1 MILQQPLWQNSPSV
15 DFWSL
20 KKPQW
25 SLCHLNVW
33 NPTPLCT
40 LSSSGTSLVCLK
52 GWTETNKISPFSDS
66 SETTQIHSHIVAGN
80 EGLHPKNLRV
90 KSFFF
95 WTCTPTNHNVGIAWN
110 HTHLKFWF
118 LNTLCVVPYFRPNET
133 PGLKGTQWSNAL
145 QSGTTATHR
154 LLFDGTPCRC
164 VNVPQGGVPIALL
177 GDGREHV
184 SLKPGSVIISVKSVA
199 MESGSRFG
207 RNFTQFC
214 LIFLIQKWCF
224 IPRYL

>member
-1 MILQQPLWQNSPSV
+1 MKDWIP
-15 DFWSL
+15 
-20 KKPQW
+20 KIY
-25 SLCHLNVW
+25 VW
-33 NPTPLCT
+33 N
-40 LSSSGTSLVCLK
+40 
-52 GWTETNKISPFSDS
+52 
-66 SETTQIHSHIVAGN
+66 
-80 EGLHPKNLRV
+80 R
-90 KSFFF
+90 FFF
-95 WTCTPTNHNVGIAWN
+95 ELAPTNHNVGIAWN

-145 QSGTTATHR
+145 QSGTTTTHR

-184 SLKPGSVIISVKSVA
+184 SLMPGSVIISVKSVA